1 MAIQVAQ
8 LQAMIGADTRG
19 LERGV
24 SASRG
29 LLHGLTDDIRHMAST
44 AAGFIV
50 RDIVVGGFNRIKNAI
65 ADTGRAMVDANR
77 GWETFTTM
85 FTVQLGSQE
94 AALRRLAELEEFA
107 MFAPGGLD
115 DLIQADIILQNFGI
129 HAEDAARRWGY
140 SGQQIRQIAADMA
153 AGTSASFEEIS
164 TWLGRFAV
172 GDTGRAIMRF
182 QELGV
187 VTRDQ
192 LRQMGVEFDKAG
204 ALTSPVN
211 EAFAALL
218 RIAEEKFGGVTKL
231 QAETLAGMQEQL
243 EDWNV
248 QQKRLWGEPVFDAYR
263 EGLSELL
270 AFLDSDAM
278 EQANEVGLNLWHS
291 LTDWAGDVAREWGR
305 QFIGLAA
312 DAFTWGA
319 NIVRE
324 FAAGIEGSDYVAQAL
339 DDLAAQLTYWLAP
352 GSPPRLLPDLT
363 RWGMD
368 AADAYFAGWAEAGP
382 AAQAYLNDLAK
393 SVAPYLEDIDL
404 TGTFTD
410 DARAQMEAAFGGSGA
425 KAAAM
430 EYAEAYAGLRQ
441 AMERLEEAKARQ
453 AMVAGSGDQ
462 AAIDAAQEELDL
474 ASEGEVLARR
484 RMVSAQLR
492 LSAEARAQMQ
502 LVNAVKKQTEATKER
517 ARAEEDAARKA
528 ADREAEAERRRQEA
542 EAKKIADARLRWEL
556 AQQDTAGQIAIWQR
570 ELAGVEEGSA
580 EYYDILTRII
590 GLEDRLR
597 REREGAGGGG
607 GIVPDEEET
616 KDAVDQYFHDSGAHM
631 EQARQKVDWGGIGK
645 AIVGAVWDG
654 VRDWSA
660 AKIDEVTRA
669 WADQIASE
677 ENLRK
682 AANIGT
688 RWGEGIVRALAK
700 GFGDPPDQR
709 DRLDVTLP
717 DHIQQAEN
725 PLIEAAGTLGR
736 AFADAFIEAF
746 KEQWAEVGGLWG
758 ILSIVSGIHG
768 KIESLGSDV
777 PAQDY
782 SWARKAGRAYGEWWN
797 TLPPWLREWQSGTT
811 LYPGG
816 WGIVGEEGP
825 ELVKLPSGSQIL
837 PADETARTLGGN
849 SVVIEAGA
857 IVIHAPGG
865 HARNVEIGVRRALRA
880 AGVAG

>member
-8 LQAMIGADTRG
+8 LQAIIGADTRG

-44 AAGFIV
+44 AAGFIA
-50 RDIVVGGFNRIKNAI
+50 RDLIVGGFNRIKNAI

-77 GWETFTTM
+77 NWETYTTQ
-85 FTVQLGSQE
+85 FTVQLKSQE

-140 SGQQIRQIAADMA
+140 SGREIRSIAADVA

-164 TWLGRFAV
+164 TWFGRFAA
-172 GDTGRAIMRF
+172 GDTGRAIMRL
-182 QELGV
+182 QQLGV
-187 VTRDQ
+187 VTQEQ
-192 LRQMGVEFDKAG
+192 LRRMGVEFDKAG
-204 ALTSPVN
+204 SITSPVDQ
-211 EAFAALL
+211 AFTALL
-218 RIAEEKFGGVTKL
+218 RLAEEKFGGLTRI
-231 QAETLAGMQEQL
+231 QSGTLKGMQEQL

-248 QQKRLWGEPVFDAYR
+248 QQKRVWGEPVFDLYK

-270 AFLDSDAM
+270 SFLDSDAM
-278 EQANEVGLNLWHS
+278 EQANEIGLNLWRS

-363 RWGMD
+363 RWGMG

-382 AAQAYLNDLAK
+382 AAQAYLNDLAQ

-441 AMERLEEAKARQ
+441 AMERLEEAKTRQ

-616 KDAVDQYFHDSGAHM
+616 KEAVEQYFHDSGAHM

-645 AIVGAVWDG
+645 AIAGAVWDG

-660 AKIDEVTRA
+660 AKIDEVTQA
-669 WADQIASE
+669 WAAQIASE

-682 AANIGT
+682 AAHTGT
-688 RWGEGIVRALAK
+688 IWGTNLVRALAK

-725 PLIEAAGTLGR
+725 PLIEAAGQLGR

-746 KEQWAEVGGLWG
+746 KEQWDEVGGLWG
-758 ILSIVSGIHG
+758 IISIISGIHG
-768 KIESLGSDV
+768 KVAGLGSGD
-777 PAQDY
+777 PDDA
-782 SWARKAGRAYGEWWN
+782 SWAWKAGQAYGEWWN
-797 TLPPWLREWQSGTT
+797 TLPPWIRGWQSGTT

-816 WGIVGEEGP
+816 WGVVGEEGP
-825 ELVKLPSGSQIL
+825 ELVKLPSGSEIL
-837 PADETARTLGGN
+837 PADETARAIGGTTN
-849 SVVIEAGA
+849 MTFNIF
-857 IVIHAPGG
+857 APGG
-865 HARNVEIGVRRALRA
+865 RPRDVEIGVRRALRA

>member
-29 LLHGLTDDIRHMAST
+29 LLHGLTGDIRHMAST
-44 AAGFIV
+44 AAGFIA
-50 RDIVVGGFNRIKNAI
+50 RDLIVGGFNRIKDALT
-65 ADTGRAMVDANR
+65 DTGRAMVGSNR
-77 GWETFTTM
+77 DWETYTTQ
-85 FTVQLGSQE
+85 FTVQLKSQE

-140 SGQQIRQIAADMA
+140 SGREIRGIAADTA
-153 AGTSASFEEIS
+153 AGSKASFEEIS
-164 TWLGRFAV
+164 TWFGRFAA
-172 GDTGRAIMRF
+172 GDTGRAIMRL

-187 VTRDQ
+187 VTREQ

-204 ALTSPVN
+204 SLTTPVD
-211 EAFAALL
+211 EAFAAML
-218 RIAEEKFGGVTKL
+218 RLAQEKFGGLT
-231 QAETLAGMQEQL
+231 QIQSETLAGMQEQL

-248 QQKRLWGEPVFDAYR
+248 QQKRVWGEPVFDAYK

-270 AFLDSDAM
+270 SFLDSDAM
-278 EQANEVGLNLWHS
+278 DRANAIALDLWET
-291 LTDWAGDVAREWGR
+291 LTDWAVDVAGDWGR
-305 QFIGLAA
+305 SFAGLAA
-312 DAFTWGA
+312 DAFSWGA

-324 FAAGIEGSDYVAQAL
+324 LAAGITGSDYVAQAL

-363 RWGMD
+363 RWGMG
-368 AADAYFAGWAEAGP
+368 AADAYFAGWSEAGP

-404 TGTFTD
+404 TGAFSD
-410 DARAQMEAAFGGSGA
+410 DARAQMEAAFGSSGT

-441 AMERLEEAKARQ
+441 AMERLDEAKARQ

-474 ASEGEVLARR
+474 ANEGEVLARR
-484 RMVSAQLR
+484 RMVSAQMR

-502 LVNAVKKQTEATKER
+502 LANAIKRQTDATKER
-517 ARAEEDAARKA
+517 GRAEEDAARKA

-542 EAKKIADARLRWEL
+542 EAKRIADARLRWEL
-556 AQQDTAGQIAIWQR
+556 AQQDTAGQIGIWQR
-570 ELAGVEEGSA
+570 ELSGVEEGSA

-607 GIVPDEEET
+607 SGIVPNADET

-645 AIVGAVWDG
+645 AIAGAVWDRFKNW
-654 VRDWSA
+654 V
-660 AKIDEVTRA
+660 
-669 WADQIASE
+669 E
-677 ENLRK
+677 ENLKNQLAVITEQADEWSTDPDVLDTFHGYGVSLIGRMIGGMGDEFGNPELQSAMGGSLLDFFV
-682 AANIGT
+682 AAIQSVDNLLGQLMTRLIQGMIDEAVNAVWRELGHETPPEGGMIG
-688 RWGEGIVRALAK
+688 EALRYFSDAVNDAAV
-700 GFGDPPDQR
+700 DPRRPVSR
-709 DRLDVTLP
+709 FAR
-717 DHIQQAEN
+717 
-725 PLIEAAGTLGR
+725 GTG
-736 AFADAFIEAF
+736 
-746 KEQWAEVGGLWG
+746 
-758 ILSIVSGIHG
+758 
-768 KIESLGSDV
+768 
-777 PAQDY
+777 
-782 SWARKAGRAYGEWWN
+782 
-797 TLPPWLREWQSGTT
+797 

-816 WGIVGEEGP
+816 WGVVGEEGP
-825 ELVKLPSGSQIL
+825 ELVKLPSGSEIL
-837 PADETARTLGGN
+837 PADETAR
-849 SVVIEAGA
+849 A
-857 IVIHAPGG
+857 IGSSTNMTFNIFAPGG
-865 HARNVEIGVRRALRA
+865 RPRDVEIGVRRALRA

>member
-1 MAIQVAQ
+1 IMAIQVAQ

-29 LLHGLTDDIRHMAST
+29 LLHGLTGDIRHMAST
-44 AAGFIV
+44 AAGFIA
-50 RDIVVGGFNRIKNAI
+50 RDLIVGGFNRIKDALT
-65 ADTGRAMVDANR
+65 DTGRAMVGSNR
-77 GWETFTTM
+77 DWETYTTQ
-85 FTVQLGSQE
+85 FTVQLKSQE

-140 SGQQIRQIAADMA
+140 SGREIRGIAADTA
-153 AGTSASFEEIS
+153 AGSKASFEEIS
-164 TWLGRFAV
+164 TWFGRFAA
-172 GDTGRAIMRF
+172 GDTGRAIMRL

-187 VTRDQ
+187 VTREQ

-204 ALTSPVN
+204 SLTTPVD
-211 EAFAALL
+211 EAFAAML
-218 RIAEEKFGGVTKL
+218 RLAQEKFGGLT
-231 QAETLAGMQEQL
+231 QIQSETLAGMQEQL

-248 QQKRLWGEPVFDAYR
+248 QQKRVWGEPVFDAYK

-270 AFLDSDAM
+270 SFLDSDAM
-278 EQANEVGLNLWHS
+278 EQANDIGLGLWES
-291 LTDWAGDVAREWGR
+291 LTGWAGDVARDWAH
-305 QFIGLAA
+305 QFISLAA
-312 DAFTWGA
+312 DAFHWGA

-324 FAAGIEGSDYVAQAL
+324 LAAGITGSDYVAQAL

-363 RWGMD
+363 RWGMG
-368 AADAYFAGWAEAGP
+368 AADAYFAGWSEAGP

-404 TGTFTD
+404 TGAFSD
-410 DARAQMEAAFGGSGA
+410 DARAQMEAAFGSSGT

-441 AMERLEEAKARQ
+441 AMERLDEAKARQ

-474 ASEGEVLARR
+474 ANEGEVLARR
-484 RMVSAQLR
+484 RMVSAQMR

-502 LVNAVKKQTEATKER
+502 LANAIKRQTDATKER
-517 ARAEEDAARKA
+517 GRAEEDAARKA

-542 EAKKIADARLRWEL
+542 EAKRIADARLRWEL
-556 AQQDTAGQIAIWQR
+556 AQQDTAGQIGIWQR
-570 ELAGVEEGSA
+570 ELSGVEEGSA

-607 GIVPDEEET
+607 SGIVPNADET
-616 KDAVDQYFHDSGAHM
+616 KDAVEQYFHDSGAHM

-645 AIVGAVWDG
+645 AIAGAVWDG
-654 VRDWSA
+654 FRNWV
-660 AKIDEVTRA
+660 
-669 WADQIASE
+669 E
-677 ENLRK
+677 ENLKNQLAVITEQADEWSTDPDVLDTFHGYGVSLIGRMIGGMGDEFGNPELQSAMGGSLLDFFVAAIQSVDNLLGQLMTRLIQGMIDEAVNAVWRK
-682 AANIGT
+682 LGHETPPAGGMIGEALRYFSDAVNDAAVDPRRPVSRFARGT
-688 RWGEGIVRALAK
+688 G
-700 GFGDPPDQR
+700 
-709 DRLDVTLP
+709 
-717 DHIQQAEN
+717 
-725 PLIEAAGTLGR
+725 
-736 AFADAFIEAF
+736 
-746 KEQWAEVGGLWG
+746 
-758 ILSIVSGIHG
+758 
-768 KIESLGSDV
+768 
-777 PAQDY
+777 
-782 SWARKAGRAYGEWWN
+782 
-797 TLPPWLREWQSGTT
+797 

-816 WGIVGEEGP
+816 WGVVGEEGP

-837 PADETARTLGGN
+837 PADETVRAIGGSTN
-849 SVVIEAGA
+849 MTFNIF
-857 IVIHAPGG
+857 APGG
-865 HARNVEIGVRRALRA
+865 RPRDVEIGVRRALRA

>member
-1 MAIQVAQ
+1 MMRMQQLGIVTQEQ
-8 LQAMIGADTRG
+8 LQR
-19 LERGV
+19 
-24 SASRG
+24 
-29 LLHGLTDDIRHMAST
+29 
-44 AAGFIV
+44 
-50 RDIVVGGFNRIKNAI
+50 
-65 ADTGRAMVDANR
+65 
-77 GWETFTTM
+77 
-85 FTVQLGSQE
+85 
-94 AALRRLAELEEFA
+94 
-107 MFAPGGLD
+107 
-115 DLIQADIILQNFGI
+115 
-129 HAEDAARRWGY
+129 
-140 SGQQIRQIAADMA
+140 
-153 AGTSASFEEIS
+153 
-164 TWLGRFAV
+164 
-172 GDTGRAIMRF
+172 
-182 QELGV
+182 
-187 VTRDQ
+187 
-192 LRQMGVEFDKAG
+192 MGVEFDKAG
-204 ALTSPVN
+204 SITSPVD
-211 EAFAALL
+211 EAFSALL
-218 RIAEEKFGGVTKL
+218 RLAEEKFGGLTRI
-231 QAETLAGMQEQL
+231 QSQTLKGMQEQL

-278 EQANEVGLNLWHS
+278 EQANEVGLNLWRS
-291 LTDWAGDVAREWGR
+291 LTDWAVDVARDWAH
-305 QFIGLAA
+305 QFISLAA
-312 DAFTWGA
+312 DAFHWGA

-324 FAAGIEGSDYVAQAL
+324 FAAGITGSDYVAQAL

-363 RWGMD
+363 RWGMG

-430 EYAEAYAGLRQ
+430 EYAEAYAELRQ
-441 AMERLEEAKARQ
+441 AMERLGEAKRRY
-453 AMVAGSGDQ
+453 AGAQETGDQ

-474 ASEGEVLARR
+474 ANEGEVLARR

-570 ELAGVEEGSA
+570 ELQAVEEGSA

-607 GIVPDEEET
+607 SGIVPNADET
-616 KDAVDQYFHDSGAHM
+616 KDAVDQYFHDSGAHV

-645 AIVGAVWDG
+645 AIAGAVWDG
-654 VRDWSA
+654 VRDWTRE
-660 AKIDEVTRA
+660 KIDEVTLQ
-669 WADQIASE
+669 WANELTSRKSLDKARNVGAEWGTEMVQDLVNFFTNPSDAKDRVDVAIPEYMRKVESPLVEVAS
-677 ENLRK
+677 
-682 AANIGT
+682 
-688 RWGEGIVRALAK
+688 AL
-700 GFGDPPDQR
+700 GG
-709 DRLDVTLP
+709 
-717 DHIQQAEN
+717 
-725 PLIEAAGTLGR
+725 
-736 AFADAFIEAF
+736 AFAEGFSEAF
-746 KEQWAEVGGLWG
+746 KTQWEEAGGFWGVLGLTSFIEKLKKETVDVVEDAADVVFGRSSKARGTKAEQGHDHQTP
-758 ILSIVSGIHG
+758 VSRF
-768 KIESLGSDV
+768 
-777 PAQDY
+777 
-782 SWARKAGRAYGEWWN
+782 AR
-797 TLPPWLREWQSGTT
+797 GTG

-837 PADETARTLGGN
+837 PADETARAIGGTTN
-849 SVVIEAGA
+849 MTFNIF
-857 IVIHAPGG
+857 APGG
-865 HARNVEIGVRRALRA
+865 RPRDVEIGVRRALRA